1 VTLVPKYS
9 DHDLAEARALQ
20 RKLNAVLDS
29 AQPGKAG
36 AFSLLV
42 VRQLCDRALLAIPDE
57 PYQEK
62 VCEIE
67 RYATDFLA
75 AARCKGRGR
84 GGATPG
90 AVFQRRLILSTLDAL
105 NDRLTSLETL
115 RRDDF
120 VVSRTAVTQKF

>member
-1 VTLVPKYS
+1 MPKYS
-9 DHDLAEARALQ
+9 DHDLAEARSLQ
-20 RKLNAVLDS
+20 WELKAVLDS
-29 AQPGKAG
+29 ARPGKGG
-36 AFSLLV
+36 ALSLQE

-57 PYQEK
+57 PFQER

-75 AARCKGRGR
+75 AARSTGRAR

-90 AVFQRRLILSTLDAL
+90 AVVQRRLILRTLDAL
-105 NDRLTSLETL
+105 NERLTSLETL

-120 VVSRTAVTQKF
+120 VVSHTAVTQKF